1 MTRKQ
6 LVGGLLVGVV
16 VLGGG
21 AYLLFGNKSDDS
33 GVDSAVADLG
43 LVADGIQ
50 ATNQTQKAGG
60 LAAKGSYSEA
70 ARLAGE
76 SSDDLSDLR
85 TKATS
90 TGSSPDV
97 VRSLT
102 TASRASREV
111 SFAARGLENAKQA
124 VKGTD
129 VQRLSRAERQL
140 KASSRLA
147 RQLTRQ
153 LNRSKRLFAKA
164 IRSLT
169 AELERLD
176 SLSDSA
182 RQVSD
187 EASTQISEPTPP
199 ALQQGMIDQIDTES
213 ALLASRLDW
222 VEPRPGPRSCG
233 ESDAG
238 VEVVVNSG
246 NVACSEAFFVLDNSS
261 GPNSS
266 TAPDGWDCS
275 SFASD
280 LEGREIQGSAGY
292 SCTGSDSA
300 RISFIASV
308 AVSAQALESFQTP
321 SGNIFCRMDEGG
333 ARCDISEK
341 IYEPPYRPASC
352 SLDWGNSLAVGST
365 GPGEVLCAG
374 DTVKDPS
381 APVLG
386 YGQASTVGSITC
398 TVEESGVSCDNEATG
413 NGFTLSKM
421 SIDLR

>member
-6 LVGGLLVGVV
+6 LAGGLLIGLVV
-16 VLGGG
+16 VGGG
-21 AYLLFGNKSDDS
+21 AYLLFADKSDDS

-50 ATNQTQKAGG
+50 ATNQTQRAGG
-60 LAAKGSYSEA
+60 LAAKGKYSEA

-76 SSDDLSDLR
+76 SSADLSDLR
-85 TKATS
+85 TEAS
-90 TGSSPDV
+90 SSGSSPDV
-97 VRSLT
+97 VQSLT
-102 TASRASREV
+102 TASQASRDV
-111 SFAARGLENAKQA
+111 SFAANGLENAKQA

-129 VQRLSRAERQL
+129 ARRLSRAKRQL
-140 KASSRLA
+140 RASSRLA
-147 RQLTRQ
+147 RRLSRQ

-164 IRSLT
+164 IQSLT

-182 RQVSD
+182 RQVLD
-187 EASTQISEPTPP
+187 EASAQISELTPP
-199 ALQQGMIDQIDTES
+199 ALQLGMIDQINTES

-233 ESDAG
+233 DSDAG

-246 NVACSEAFFVLDNSS
+246 KVACSEAFFVLNNSS

-266 TAPDGWDCS
+266 TGPDGWDCS

-280 LEGREIQGSAGY
+280 LEGREILGSAGY
-292 SCTGSDSA
+292 SCTRSDSA

-308 AVSAQALESFQTP
+308 AVNTQVLESFQTP

-341 IYEPPYRPASC
+341 IYEPPYKPASC
-352 SLDWGNSLAVGST
+352 SLDWGNSLSVGST
-365 GPGEVLCAG
+365 GPGEVGCIG

-386 YGQASTVGSITC
+386 YGQVSTVGSITC

-413 NGFTLSKM
+413 HGFTLSKM
-421 SIDLR
+421 SINTR